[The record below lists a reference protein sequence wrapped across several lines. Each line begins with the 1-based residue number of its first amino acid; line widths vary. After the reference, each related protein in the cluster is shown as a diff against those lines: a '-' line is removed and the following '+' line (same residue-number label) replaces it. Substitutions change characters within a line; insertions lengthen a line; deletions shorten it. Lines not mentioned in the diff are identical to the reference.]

1 MRVFRPHGRAR
12 NCLARGTATS
22 DDEAVS
28 IIHRTTLKPT
38 KLELLAEWL
47 PKQPWYRGSGTPEL
61 AKAGGFR
68 LDDPAGEVGIE
79 FMAATDTSGPGPV
92 TYHVPMAYR
101 GAPLEGAPDDALI
114 GTVEHGVLGRRWV
127 YDGAKDPLVVGELA
141 ALLKGEVPAHAQ
153 SVDGA
158 LDATVRAHV
167 TGDDVRPEIVR
178 VLEAGAKAPDDAVGE
193 VSAEWAAED
202 ERRVRGVFVVVRAG

>member
-1 MRVFRPHGRAR
+1 M
-12 NCLARGTATS
+12 
-22 DDEAVS
+22 S

-38 KLELLAEWL
+38 KLELLADWL
-47 PKQPWYRGSGTPEL
+47 PKQPWYQGSGAPEL
-61 AKAGGFR
+61 TKAGGFR
-68 LDDPAGEVGIE
+68 LDDPAGEVGLE
-79 FMAATDTSGPGPV
+79 FMAATDTSGPEPV

-101 GAPLEGAPDDALI
+101 GAPLEGAADDALI

-127 YDGAKDPLVVGELA
+127 YDGAKDPVLVRELT

-158 LDATVRAHV
+158 LDPTVRARV
-167 TGDDVRPEIVR
+167 TGDDVRPEVVR
-178 VLEAGAKAPDDAVGE
+178 VLEAGAQAPDDAVGE
-193 VSAEWAAED
+193 VSAEWSAED

>member
-1 MRVFRPHGRAR
+1 M
-12 NCLARGTATS
+12 
-22 DDEAVS
+22 S

-38 KLELLAEWL
+38 KLELLADWL

-61 AKAGGFR
+61 TKAGGFR
-68 LDDPAGEVGIE
+68 LDDPAGEVGLE
-79 FMAATDTSGPGPV
+79 FMAATDASGPEPV

-127 YDGAKDPLVVGELA
+127 YDGAKDPVLVRELT
-141 ALLKGEVPAHAQ
+141 ALLQGDVPAHAQ

-158 LDATVRAHV
+158 LDPTVHARV
-167 TGDDVRPEIVR
+167 TGDGVRPEIVR
-178 VLEAGAKAPDDAVGE
+178 VLEAGSKAPDDALGE
-193 VSAEWAAED
+193 VSAEWDAEG